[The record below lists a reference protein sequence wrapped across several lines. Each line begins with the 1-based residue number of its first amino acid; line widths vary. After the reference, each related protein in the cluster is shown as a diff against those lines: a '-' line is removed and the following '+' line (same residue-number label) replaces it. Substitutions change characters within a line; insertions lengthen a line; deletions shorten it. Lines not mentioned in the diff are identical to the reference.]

1 MGSLLTNLP
10 TTANPPPESDMEMG
24 KTDNKLKQQV
34 KKSKCHQ
41 NISKSEVP
49 DKKSKTVVKFDL
61 DQHSNND
68 NLEVSNKIFTHIDGY
83 DEWVNEHNDEA
94 QKPKAPLKSIMKKN
108 SLTNK
113 QLDVGGSDT
122 TNFTS
127 KDVADKNKIN
137 ELLKVDTS
145 LPNIVKNQD
154 NKKKDQKDQGIE
166 REKSTNGI
174 PVIQEGL
181 NENLTSQKMNDKDNP
196 VNEAKKADNFPTEY
210 KTTKTAKSTA
220 VENVTENS
228 AHQNV
233 NNEKQTPMARTKV
246 DFGNEK
252 SNITS
257 IVANGAKHSGSI
269 TTDNTT
275 NKKAKTPSA
284 NGTIQSNSINSPSQ
298 ELNSKNVTSK
308 IVQDNGG
315 VESYASSTT
324 ISVEANKEPIEKS
337 RLLNN
342 DAPAHKTFTKNMAVV
357 MSPNS
362 KKKEI
367 SKGEHNICKNN
378 VATKPLNSKNHNE
391 HESESSLSNSKEN
404 SCAGKIYKEREI
416 GHEIMDGKI
425 NESLASSHQGSK
437 KLEKNIEV
445 MHAKQCFVVNQ
456 PLSPSLGRKEIIQK
470 TIESPT
476 DDERLGCQS
485 KMVQNKTVSK
495 RSQTASVTNMPN
507 TVNTESKKVVVVTPN
522 PNDTKTRGENTRLLE
537 SNRNSYISPK
547 SNNTNIRANLDTE
560 LEKMDKD
567 HEVKMQ
573 KITTIMDNS
582 KENTT
587 HILDNRIDKSLSS
600 ISESKKILSQN
611 SNDMK
616 IKPGSI
622 EKSQNTLSLLP
633 QALQQNFSS
642 SLVETATKTDLNKD
656 LAKLDKQHAVK
667 MKKIE
672 DSVDLSA
679 SAKKMGLSNVEVN
692 TNRPSALGPSRFDNP
707 SKHMTDS
714 FRENI
719 PKRNDS
725 IHTLK
730 QEIVPKTGTF
740 DKHSPPKYQIS
751 KSSTTVLDTR
761 PLSPGLSRKK
771 MDRNFNASPEPF
783 FSSKSSS
790 NVLEQTSSTLKT
802 PANSSS
808 KEFKE
813 NNSNK
818 SSASKSTLI
827 GSKSYS
833 TMPSVASLPRPS
845 TSFSSQT
852 TASPSFPTVASLPKP
867 ASFSATS
874 ASSSPS
880 STFSKAAA
888 LGSPSNFAQSSNF
901 DNRAK
906 SEGSTLSTNMPASA
920 QNNYSLSNISNKTT
934 SDLYLKIQTT
944 KDKHKSDVQTAM
956 NFDKTSWK
964 PPVIKHKYDRPDPT
978 PSKYTMTLGRDKISR
993 VQERERVVIDKL
1005 MMDRASRGK
1014 SDDFLKN
1021 SSYRL

>member
-1 MGSLLTNLP
+1 
-10 TTANPPPESDMEMG
+10 MG

-34 KKSKCHQ
+34 EKSKCHQ

-94 QKPKAPLKSIMKKN
+94 QKPKAPLKGIMKKN

-113 QLDVGGSDT
+113 QLDVGGNNT

-127 KDVADKNKIN
+127 KDVADKNEIN

-154 NKKKDQKDQGIE
+154 NKKKEQKDQGIE

-181 NENLTSQKMNDKDNP
+181 NENLTSQKMNDKDSP
-196 VNEAKKADNFPTEY
+196 VNEAKNADNFPMEY
-210 KTTKTAKSTA
+210 KTIKTAKSTS
-220 VENVTENS
+220 VENVTENTGC
-228 AHQNV
+228 QNV
-233 NNEKQTPMARTKV
+233 NNEKQTPTMTRTKV

-257 IVANGAKHSGSI
+257 IVANGTKHSGSI
-269 TTDNTT
+269 TANNTT
-275 NKKAKTPSA
+275 NKNAKTPSK

-298 ELNSKNVTSK
+298 ELNSKNATSK
-308 IVQDNGG
+308 IVQDNG
-315 VESYASSTT
+315 ELEKYASSTT
-324 ISVEANKEPIEKS
+324 ISVEVNKEPIEKS
-337 RLLNN
+337 QLLPN
-342 DAPAHKTFTKNMAVV
+342 DAPAHKTFTKNMAAV

-367 SKGEHNICKNN
+367 SKGEQNIRKNN

-416 GHEIMDGKI
+416 GHEIMEGKI
-425 NESLASSHQGSK
+425 NESVASSHQGSK

-445 MHAKQCFVVNQ
+445 KHAKQCFVVNQ

-476 DDERLGCQS
+476 DDERLGSQS
-485 KMVQNKTVSK
+485 KTVQNKTVSE

-537 SNRNSYISPK
+537 SSRNSYISPK

-582 KENTT
+582 KEKTT
-587 HILDNRIDKSLSS
+587 NILNNRIDKSISS

-611 SNDMK
+611 SSDTK
-616 IKPGSI
+616 IKPVSI
-622 EKSQNTLSLLP
+622 EKSQNTLSLIP

-642 SLVETATKTDLNKD
+642 SLLETNTKSDLNKD

-672 DSVDLSA
+672 DSVDLST

-692 TNRPSALGPSRFDNP
+692 ANRPSALGPSRFDNP

-725 IHTLK
+725 INTLK
-730 QEIVPKTGTF
+730 QESVPKTSIQPGTL

-771 MDRNFNASPEPF
+771 IDRNFNASPEPF
-783 FSSKSSS
+783 FSSKSSN
-790 NVLEQTSSTLKT
+790 NVLEQTSSTGKT
-802 PANSSS
+802 HVNSSL

-813 NNSNK
+813 NNSDK

-874 ASSSPS
+874 TSSSPS